1 MPRHFHLTS
10 HFSSTTF
17 LCASSSSSSSPS
29 RSSHKSDDRDRRHSN
44 NSRDLKSEVNW
55 LRRRKRAGA
64 LYRVPH
70 DFYQRMWSLLAKV
83 KGLSILSDTIDST
96 ITLAEMTPG
105 EKNFALRVER
115 LLMNITV
122 PEERQIIIEALMAL
136 SAIVK
141 QKAEQGQGLG
151 IDVIALDKY
160 VLSHNTHDTT
170 RHTQHDTRHTQSNS
184 DVGSS
189 YPQAH

>member
-1 MPRHFHLTS
+1 VH
-10 HFSSTTF
+10 
-17 LCASSSSSSSPS
+17 
-29 RSSHKSDDRDRRHSN
+29 DRRHDSA
-44 NSRDLKSEVNW
+44 SAPTRDLKSEVNW

-70 DFYQRMWSLLAKV
+70 DFYPRIWSLLAKV
-83 KGLSILSDTIDST
+83 KGLSIMSDTIDST

-115 LLMNITV
+115 LLMNIIV

-141 QKAEQGQGLG
+141 QKADQGQSLG
-151 IDVIALDKY
+151 IEVIALDKY
-160 VLSHNTHDTT
+160 VARTPRARASLLT
-170 RHTQHDTRHTQSNS
+170 
-184 DVGSS
+184 
-189 YPQAH
+189 